1 VRLQSM
7 ALTAEKWINKASQMF
22 SWLSFVALILMMFF
36 IVVDVIGRYLF
47 MRPITGSIDF
57 VIVMMVIIVFPCFA
71 HVTALKR
78 HVRTDI
84 IFNALSQKGRGEI
97 DIINSI
103 CSIFIIGLIT
113 WQLGARDLSFIRN
126 PPGITTEYFQWP
138 HFPFI
143 ALATVGCGLMT
154 LVLIIWLIHSINQA
168 IHGK

>member
-1 VRLQSM
+1 M
-7 ALTAEKWINKASQMF
+7 ALTAERLINKASQMF
-22 SWLSFVALILMMFF
+22 SWLSVVVLILMRLF

-47 MRPITGSIDF
+47 LRPITGSIDF
-57 VIVMMVIIVFPCFA
+57 VILMMVIVVFPCFA
-71 HVTALKR
+71 HVTVLKR

-84 IFNALSQKGRGEI
+84 IFDTLSERGRGVI

-113 WQLGARDLSFIRN
+113 WQLGARVVSIIQN

-143 ALATVGCGLMT
+143 ALAALGCGLMT
-154 LVLIIWLIHSINQA
+154 LVLIIWLIHSINKA
-168 IHGK
+168 MHG